1 MLNYSPDIDATS
13 GVLTDVVNC
22 LPTINGLQGAPS
34 PVDTIWFADY
44 VSDGMA
50 TVDTLSGIPRTF
62 VGEQNYILEAVSGG
76 MALVGSG
83 WLPGSGRFMFT
94 SFGNAV
100 LVVNGW
106 DGVRLSASTGAG
118 FAGIAGAPKANI
130 IEGVGLFVMAFNTN
144 DGTDHNSDGWWCS
157 ALGDYTDWTPSIT
170 NQCANG
176 RFLDSPGAVTA
187 GRRLGDGIVAYKK
200 RAMYMGQYVGGDVIW
215 QWSQVAT
222 NIGCV
227 GQDAVVN
234 AGGVHYFI
242 GADDIYRY
250 EGAQPQSIAGGIKR
264 WFFADADPARISN
277 IIGVHDRNSDHVW
290 FWYSSTTC
298 PASKYDKAIV
308 YNIVTGMW
316 GKVLQTCYD
325 VMTYQSGTDT
335 LTIMT
340 DHEGGFFPL
349 KTLSG
354 ACAAASITTG
364 DYGDDDQ
371 YSSIERVR
379 TRYRQAPTSASMQH
393 SYRAVS
399 GIAYTVGETSASVDQ
414 KFNFGKSSR
423 WHRFVLSLT
432 GDFEITAIKP
442 IVSVPNGKR

>member
-1 MLNYSPDIDATS
+1 MQLTFAPDIDATT

-22 LPTINGLQGAPS
+22 LPTVNGLQGAPS
-34 PVDTIWFADY
+34 PVDTIWWT
-44 VSDGMA
+44 VLESEGMA
-50 TVDTLSGIPRTF
+50 TVDTLEGTPRTF
-62 VGEQNYILEAVSGG
+62 VATATNVYELVPGG
-76 MALVGSG
+76 INTVTPTYSAGNARV
-83 WLPGSGRFMFT
+83 MFT
-94 SFGNAV
+94 TFGNVV
-100 LVVNGW
+100 LMSNGW
-106 DGVRLSASTGAG
+106 DGNRLAASTTGA
-118 FAGIAGAPKANI
+118 FATIAAAPSAEI
-130 IEGVGLFVMAFNTN
+130 IEGIGLFVMAF
-144 DGTDHNSDGWWCS
+144 DYKDSVDRVADGWFCC
-157 ALGDYTDWTPSIT
+157 ALADYTDWTPSIT
-170 NQCANG
+170 TQCANG
-176 RFLDSPGAVTA
+176 RFLDTPGSVTA
-187 GRRLGDGIVAYKK
+187 GRRLGDGIIAYKN

-227 GQDAVVN
+227 GHDAVVN
-234 AGGVHYFI
+234 AGGVHYFV

-250 EGAQPQSIAGGIKR
+250 DGAQPQSIGAGIKQ
-264 WFFADADPARISN
+264 WFFSDVYPGSLYR

-290 FWYSSTTC
+290 FWYLSKDTTLNE
-298 PASKYDKAIV
+298 YDKAIV
-308 YNIVTGMW
+308 YNTATGTW
-316 GKVLQTCYD
+316 GKAEMRAVD
-325 VMTYQSGTDT
+325 IMTYQGGTDT
-335 LTIMT
+335 LAIQAYVDTNYRIQ
-340 DHEGGFFPL
+340 
-349 KTLSG
+349 TLSG
-354 ACAAASITTG
+354 ATANASITTG

-399 GIAYTVGETSASVDQ
+399 GIAYTAGETSAEVDQ